1 MSLALVAAM
10 LAASPVQA
18 APADPL
24 SVTTRM
30 MVEQRVAAADG
41 TTRTRLVPAQRV
53 VPGDRITVFVAYRN
67 TGRQPIANLV
77 LTNPV
82 PPSTVYRGPAAG
94 SPAPELVANG
104 GQVRWRLTRPIAP
117 GTGGELAF
125 TAVVR

>member
-41 TTRTRLVPAQRV
+41 TTRTRLVPAERV